1 MLECHRSKNYVVLN
15 FNKIGIHM
23 SIPPVYV
30 INLKRAPERKL
41 NIQRQLDAFDL
52 SYQFIEAVD
61 GFELYDKDYRT
72 AAAEQAG
79 IDKSEME
86 YLHNSNNW
94 HGGKIGC
101 QLSHLKVYNLM
112 IKNNIPIACVL
123 EDDAYLMPTF
133 PKMLTISQEVPYEV
147 LMFSHYSR
155 MFLNLI
161 EPLKS
166 GYSRPRFL
174 YKLMRYKKYYPQLN
188 SYIVR
193 LMILKTLSFYFERF
207 FTGQVKCAYTSRIGA
222 IPETDKSSWHKTSF
236 KHYIT
241 RPHSSNI
248 LIASS
253 MGYMLTLQG
262 AIKWKKEGLSDTIDR
277 IPYNLYQKGEI
288 NLRILV
294 PPCALMLDKYLKGYS
309 FTSPPDYSS
318 RVD

>member
-1 MLECHRSKNYVVLN
+1 
-15 FNKIGIHM
+15 M
-23 SIPPVYV
+23 SIPPVYI
-30 INLKRAPERKL
+30 INLKRAPERRL

-61 GFELYDKDYRT
+61 RFELYDKDYRI
-72 AAAEQAG
+72 AAADQAG

-86 YLHNSNNW
+86 YLYNNW

-133 PKMLTISQEVPYEV
+133 PKMLTSSQGISYDV

-155 MFLNLI
+155 VFLDLI

-166 GYSRPRFL
+166 GYSRTRFL

-193 LMILKTLSFYFERF
+193 LMILKMVFFYFERLLS
-207 FTGQVKCAYTSRIGA
+207 GQVKYAYKSRIGA
-222 IPETDKSSWHKTSF
+222 IPETEKSSWHKTSF
-236 KHYIT
+236 KHYIA
-241 RPHSSNI
+241 RPHPSNI

-262 AIKWKKEGLSDTIDR
+262 AIKWKKEGLSATIDL
-277 IPYNLYQKGEI
+277 IPYRLYQKGEI

-294 PPCALMLDKYLKGYS
+294 PPCALMIDKYLKGYS
-309 FTSPPDYSS
+309 STPPNYNSH
-318 RVD
+318 VN

>member
-1 MLECHRSKNYVVLN
+1 MLKCRGSKNYTVLN
-15 FNKIGIHM
+15 FNKIDIHM

-30 INLKRAPERKL
+30 INLRRAPERRL

-61 GFELYDKDYRT
+61 GFELHDKDYRIT
-72 AAAEQAG
+72 AAEQAG
-79 IDKSEME
+79 IDKSEIE
-86 YLHNSNNW
+86 YLYNNNNW

-112 IKNNIPIACVL
+112 IKNNTPIACVL

-133 PKMLTISQEVPYEV
+133 PKMLTSFQVIPYEI

-155 MFLNLI
+155 TFLDLI
-161 EPLKS
+161 KPLKL
-166 GYSRPRFL
+166 GYSRTRFF

-188 SYIVR
+188 SYTVR
-193 LMILKTLSFYFERF
+193 LMILEALGFYFEKL

-236 KHYIT
+236 KHYIA

-248 LIASS
+248 MIASC

-277 IPYNLYQKGEI
+277 IPYNLYQKGGV

-294 PPCALMLDKYLKGYS
+294 PPCALMIDKYLKGYS
-309 FTSPPDYSS
+309 FTKPSDHN
-318 RVD
+318 RHVG